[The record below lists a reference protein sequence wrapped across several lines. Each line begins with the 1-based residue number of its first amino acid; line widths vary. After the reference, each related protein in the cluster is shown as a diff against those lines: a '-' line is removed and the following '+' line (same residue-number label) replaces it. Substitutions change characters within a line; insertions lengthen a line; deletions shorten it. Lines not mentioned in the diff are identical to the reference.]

1 MDYFAIKERFLSKV
15 LKVTNANND
24 RIMAV
29 RAETRTQKI
38 TIIVVYRP
46 HENNKIDKCTK
57 FYNYLSIEIGKTW
70 NLNS

>member
-1 MDYFAIKERFLSKV
+1 
-15 LKVTNANND
+15 
-24 RIMAV
+24 MAV
-29 RAETRTQKI
+29 RAETRTQTI

-46 HENNKIDKCTK
+46 HENNKIDKRTK